1 MAVSSNSINN
11 SMNSSSALVAYLR
24 NEIRSSVNAAFSAV
38 VTSYRKNTFILS
50 FMLVLFMTSI
60 YVMGVQIP
68 WYAAIALTLA
78 TGYSIFRGFLE
89 IMIGMKDCTR
99 DMQ

>member
-1 MAVSSNSINN
+1 MAKRSNSINI

-24 NEIRSSVNAAFSAV
+24 NEIRTSVNAAFSAV
-38 VTSYRKNTFILS
+38 VTFYRKNTFILS
-50 FMLVLFMTSI
+50 FMLVLFMNSI

-68 WYAAIALTLA
+68 WHAAIALTLA

-89 IMIGMKDCTR
+89 IMIGMKDRPR